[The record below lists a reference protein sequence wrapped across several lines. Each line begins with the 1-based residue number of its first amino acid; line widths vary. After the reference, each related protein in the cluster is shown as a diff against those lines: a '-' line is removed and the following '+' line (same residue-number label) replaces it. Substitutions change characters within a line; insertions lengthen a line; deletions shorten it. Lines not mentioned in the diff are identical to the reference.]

1 MSGTSTSNEQI
12 VRDVVNEFVSKQWS
26 FTAFNITTEAKNRGA
41 NDRHNNLKG
50 VVHDMFLNGEMDG
63 YDRTTKDVGLA
74 VRPFLYVHSSQD
86 SDGVQ
91 NSVVVTDQDAD
102 EPDITDDSGDSGD
115 SGDADSSVVPDDS
128 DDGISLVSIDDL
140 DKQLGC

>member
-1 MSGTSTSNEQI
+1 MSGTVDNEQI

-50 VVHDMFLNGEMDG
+50 VVHDMFLNGEMAG
-63 YDRTTKDVGLA
+63 YDRTTKDVGAA

-91 NSVVVTDQDAD
+91 NSVAVTDQGAD
-102 EPDITDDSGDSGD
+102 EPDITDD